1 MYRIYHEPNINRR
14 IPNKEAYDAQI
25 IIHAKRLERNRTGF
39 TNEELYEIS
48 MGWRD
53 VDLIQ
58 NWTPETY
65 RKSKIKTNHTYLLIK
80 KLK

>member
-1 MYRIYHEPNINRR
+1 MYRIVYETNINRR
-14 IPNKEAYDAQI
+14 IPNKEAYEAQI
-25 IIHAKRLERNRTGF
+25 IVHANRLMKNTTHF

-48 MGWRD
+48 MGWRN
-53 VDLIQ
+53 VDLIH

-65 RKSKIKTNHTYLLIK
+65 RKSKTKTNHTYLLIK